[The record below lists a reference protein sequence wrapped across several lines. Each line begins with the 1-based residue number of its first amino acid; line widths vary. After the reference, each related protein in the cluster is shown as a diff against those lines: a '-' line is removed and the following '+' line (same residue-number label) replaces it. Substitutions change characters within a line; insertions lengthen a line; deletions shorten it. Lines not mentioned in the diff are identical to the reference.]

1 MGTSYYGF
9 DPTTTTTD
17 QKVFADPSSVKLMFL
32 LDTSNKNGASKFGEF
47 GQVLRE
53 IVSISPPSTQFDINV
68 FHTNS
73 VTKLASSQPKGS
85 LNFNNVVQQLVRNG
99 SYNNTAA
106 VYDAWGQVL
115 NEIPYQDHY
124 PGKYPYLHIIDLV
137 SDMCSLQLHRA
148 DWESAPDIGIEWE
161 GRLLDNLQL
170 GVRPPP
176 LQWETGEELGNGVY
190 ILADRNTLTTLWYAD
205 DDVPTE

>member
-17 QKVFADPSSVKLMFL
+17 QKVFVEPSVKLIFL
-32 LDTSNKNGASKFGEF
+32 LDTSNNNGASKFGEL

-85 LNFNNVVQQLVRNG
+85 LNVNNVVQQLTRNG
-99 SYNNTAA
+99 SCNNTAA
-106 VYDAWGQVL
+106 VYDAWGQIL

-124 PGKYPYLHIIDLV
+124 PGKYPYL
-137 SDMCSLQLHRA
+137 SL
-148 DWESAPDIGIEWE
+148 I
-161 GRLLDNLQL
+161 
-170 GVRPPP
+170 
-176 LQWETGEELGNGVY
+176 
-190 ILADRNTLTTLWYAD
+190 
-205 DDVPTE
+205 

>member
-17 QKVFADPSSVKLMFL
+17 QKVFADPSVKLIFL
-32 LDTSNKNGASKFGEF
+32 LDTSNKNGASKFGEL

-53 IVSISPPSTQFDINV
+53 IVSISPPSTQFNINV

-85 LNFNNVVQQLVRNG
+85 LNVNNVVQQLVRNG

-115 NEIPYQDHY
+115 NEIPYQDQY
-124 PGKYPYLHIIDLV
+124 PGKYPYL
-137 SDMCSLQLHRA
+137 SL
-148 DWESAPDIGIEWE
+148 I
-161 GRLLDNLQL
+161 
-170 GVRPPP
+170 
-176 LQWETGEELGNGVY
+176 
-190 ILADRNTLTTLWYAD
+190 
-205 DDVPTE
+205 